1 MTAAVNLARRT
12 GLPLAVRGGGHS
24 FPGASVVDGG
34 VVVDL
39 SLMKEIHVDPV
50 ARTARVQGGVLVGEL
65 DRATQTFGLGVTGG
79 IVSHTG
85 MAGLTLGGGL
95 GWLMRT
101 YGLTIDQLLSV
112 DLVTADGRQVT
123 ADPNREPELFW
134 GLRGGGGNFGVA
146 TAFTYRLHPVGPIVM
161 AGPVFWS
168 IADAPQVLRFYREWI
183 AEAPDELMTIVVHR
197 KAPPLPAVPLDLR
210 GRLVVAVVAC
220 YVGPVDEAQRV
231 LRPLKAHGRPVL
243 DLCTPKPSVDHQAMF
258 DASYPHGWWYYM
270 RSCDVPELTDDII
283 DLTVAHAARITSP
296 RTAFPIW
303 QLGGARARVAD
314 DATAFTGRSA
324 GFTFN
329 ITAATETADGF
340 DVEREWVRQFWT
352 DLEPRHRRLRQLP
365 DGRRPGAGAAGLWPA
380 DPPPAP
386 RPQTALRPGQPL
398 PPQSQRRPRRQ
409 PRVQRQG

>member
-1 MTAAVNLARRT
+1 MATTATVDPAALRELGATFRGELVAPAGPGYAVHRRVWNGSIDRHPALVARCADARDVTAAVNLARRT
-12 GLPLAVRGGGHS
+12 GLPLAVRGGGHA

-168 IADAPQVLRFYREWI
+168 IADAPQVLRFYLQ
-183 AEAPDELMTIVVHR
+183 PHR
-197 KAPPLPAVPLDLR
+197 RYRD
-210 GRLVVAVVAC
+210 GRRVRRRTR
-220 YVGPVDEAQRV
+220 VGAS
-231 LRPLKAHGRPVL
+231 VL
-243 DLCTPKPSVDHQAMF
+243 D
-258 DASYPHGWWYYM
+258 
-270 RSCDVPELTDDII
+270 R
-283 DLTVAHAARITSP
+283 P
-296 RTAFPIW
+296 R
-303 QLGGARARVAD
+303 
-314 DATAFTGRSA
+314 AT
-324 GFTFN
+324 
-329 ITAATETADGF
+329 
-340 DVEREWVRQFWT
+340 
-352 DLEPRHRRLRQLP
+352 RHRRLRQLP
-365 DGRRPGAGAAGLWPA
+365 DGRRPGAGAQAYG
-380 DPPPAP
+380 
-386 RPQTALRPGQPL
+386 PQTLHRLRALKRRYDPDNRFHLNPNVDPDDNPGSNDKADAK
-398 PPQSQRRPRRQ
+398 PPKE
-409 PRVQRQG
+409 